1 MHKLIGNDCGK
12 YTGEQF
18 TLAREH
24 GKTPNGNELNGRWV
38 LRDAKGEWVD
48 FDQYRH
54 DLAARYDLEL
64 IGDA

>member
-1 MHKLIGNDCGK
+1 MDKLIGNDIGK
-12 YTGEQF
+12 YTGERYV
-18 TLAREH
+18 LARET

-38 LRDAKGEWVD
+38 LRTVAGEWVD

-64 IGDA
+64 VGGA